1 MACRRP
7 RLAWLWLA
15 AIAAASIPFAS
26 ADDGEAPWE
35 KRKREMQDQA
45 GGLPP
50 EVLAKQRVGKVEM
63 PSVEDACRAAR
74 EAGDEAAG
82 EVYRTASARKGRV
95 LRVPDEFP
103 AIQAAIDAAK
113 AGDTVLVRAGTWHE
127 QLVVKAGVRVASDPA
142 EGGDEPVAVE
152 GALNRLPRRA
162 LRTILDG
169 SKAKAS
175 SRGMVDV
182 EPGAGRDT
190 VVDGF
195 TVQNLPKQDHHKPGH
210 AHAINVRG
218 SSPVVANCLVR
229 GNGSTGIGNHAVFAD
244 QDKPMPERDFRV
256 ANVRHRAGAVLYRN
270 VACGN
275 FGLGIGCNHLA
286 EVLIAGNEVF
296 GNDDS
301 ELGAGI
307 SPGIGVKHGAA
318 PTIVGNVVHDNPG
331 GGILCEEGPAEGKH
345 PIDRPTHPTIRANVV
360 LRNAKAQPCIG
371 ARDAG
376 SLELPV
382 VIVGNSVYDP
392 SANGIGVV
400 GRSFAVV
407 EANRVR
413 GGTPSGIAV
422 HGATVLRL
430 DRNEVTG
437 ADQAG
442 FSLVAGATVRQMVG
456 NAAAGSDGPRFV
468 VRDAT
473 VENGARSGAP
483 GER

>member
-1 MACRRP
+1 MTWRRS
-7 RLAWLWLA
+7 RVAWLWVA
-15 AIAAASIPFAS
+15 AIATASFPFAS

-50 EVLAKQRVGKVEM
+50 EILAKQRVGKVEM

-74 EAGDEAAG
+74 EAADEAAAAIL
-82 EVYRTASARKGRV
+82 RAASERKGRV
-95 LRVPDEFP
+95 LRVPGDHLTV
-103 AIQAAIDAAK
+103 QAAIDAAK
-113 AGDTVLVRAGTWHE
+113 AGDSVLVGAGTWYE
-127 QLVVKAGVRVASDPA
+127 QVDEKAGVRVASDPA
-142 EGGDEPVAVE
+142 DGGDEPVAVE
-152 GALNRLPRRA
+152 RALNRLPRRA

-169 SKAKAS
+169 TRAKAS
-175 SRGMVDV
+175 SRGMVDF

-256 ANVRHRAGAVLYRN
+256 ANVRHKAGAVLYRN

-301 ELGAGI
+301 ELGAGV
-307 SPGIGVKHGAA
+307 SPGIGIKHGAA
-318 PTIVGNVVHDNPG
+318 PTVVGNVVHDNPG

-360 LRNAKAQPCIG
+360 LRNATAQPCIG

-376 SLELPV
+376 SVEQPV

-392 SANGIGVV
+392 AAIGIGVV

-407 EANRVR
+407 EANRVK
-413 GGTPSGIAV
+413 GGKPSGIAI

-442 FSLVAGATVRQMVG
+442 FSIVAGAVVRQMVA
-456 NAAAGSDGPRFV
+456 NAAAENGGPRFV
-468 VRDAT
+468 LRDAT
-473 VENGARSGAP
+473 VEGGARGGAP
-483 GER
+483 GDR